1 MRFLILFVVCHRSAL
16 EGAGYTVILF
26 IFVCLFVN
34 FAYFCVLSLCDFIHI
49 YIHTHICLFKFS

>member
-34 FAYFCVLSLCDFIHI
+34 FAYFVYYLCDFIDI
-49 YIHTHICLFKFS
+49 YIHTHICLFKMG